1 MLPPEQLQ
9 NGSPRRPQPCENAED
24 QRGRQVAWER
34 STVPRSAYATN
45 GMTSSLQPGRFG
57 RRWARLSG
65 IRAGDGQGDVQGS
78 EACGPQSVSC
88 PGPAWRQ
95 QGLQLPSAPAAMMSA
110 RRWHRSPQAG
120 PALLRRQAERAPGGR
135 APWPQTYLAA
145 DGLHPVQPVQ
155 GLLRVPQ
162 VLLQLGVQDTHGE
175 GDHGACA
182 KARVSAMAREHT
194 PCPHMRASCADLPP
208 AGTAGPPDT
217 VKFSMVPAAECTWA
231 KHVLACKHAPATGRP
246 RGVSCSH
253 EDCHTDETA
262 GPPPT
267 RASTAPCG
275 LSEVLGPAGRVCQQ
289 VRVWGIRAG
298 QGLSQR
304 ASGPGPEDA
313 LSQSMVCGHICA
325 HACVFGARAVPQ
337 SCPSKRHGSIRA
349 ARHGDPAPSSTRQ
362 CPGGRGHCSS
372 EENNFHLSRTWGHD
386 VNILSEFNLNR
397 CFLKEEM

>member
-1 MLPPEQLQ
+1 MEKGTMEPAPRPECQPWRESTPPARTCVRAVQTCPRRGPQVRLTPSSSPWCQLQ
-9 NGSPRRPQPCENAED
+9 SV
-24 QRGRQVAWER
+24 RGR
-34 STVPRSAYATN
+34 
-45 GMTSSLQPGRFG
+45 
-57 RRWARLSG
+57 
-65 IRAGDGQGDVQGS
+65 
-78 EACGPQSVSC
+78 
-88 PGPAWRQ
+88 
-95 QGLQLPSAPAAMMSA
+95 
-110 RRWHRSPQAG
+110 
-120 PALLRRQAERAPGGR
+120 
-135 APWPQTYLAA
+135 
-145 DGLHPVQPVQ
+145 
-155 GLLRVPQ
+155 
-162 VLLQLGVQDTHGE
+162 
-175 GDHGACA
+175 
-182 KARVSAMAREHT
+182 
-194 PCPHMRASCADLPP
+194 
-208 AGTAGPPDT
+208 
-217 VKFSMVPAAECTWA
+217 SMC

-313 LSQSMVCGHICA
+313 LSQSMVCVHICA

-337 SCPSKRHGSIRA
+337 SCPSRRHGSIRA